1 MDCKNIKIT
10 CGALITASVILL
22 LFDNL
27 SLMAALFAVTFHE
40 LGHILALRVMSI
52 PIKGAEVSSFGL
64 NITYDGKYVPY
75 IKDIIAAAAGPAFN
89 FAAVFIT
96 AIANKSSDS
105 DISSVIIAFNAALCM
120 FNLLP
125 ISILDG
131 GKILYCAA
139 AVLFGPTAAEFAAAF
154 ADRAFT
160 CVIFAL
166 GVMMFVKT
174 GYNFTLLLSSF
185 WLFYVVN
192 KKQIL

>member
-1 MDCKNIKIT
+1 MDCKNIKVT
-10 CGALITASVILL
+10 CGALITMSVILL

-27 SLMAALFAVTFHE
+27 SLTAALFAVAVHE
-40 LGHILALRVMSI
+40 LGHILALRIMKI

-96 AIANKSSDS
+96 AAANKGYDS
-105 DISSVIIAFNAALCM
+105 DTASVIIAFNAALCM
-120 FNLLP
+120 FNMLP

-131 GKILYCAA
+131 GKILYCIT
-139 AVLFGPTAAEFAAAF
+139 AVLFGPTAAEFTAAF
-154 ADRAFT
+154 ADRAFA

-166 GVMMFVKT
+166 GAMMFVKT